1 MKHLFT
7 FAHLHDPKHPDFG
20 LVVLFAGVA
29 FIVVFLLAYLVLGL
43 GGKNLL
49 PQKYHPHPTS
59 YVLPSPSQ
67 TVDA

>member
-1 MKHLFT
+1 
-7 FAHLHDPKHPDFG
+7 

-29 FIVVFLLAYLVLGL
+29 FIVVFLLAYLILGV
-43 GGKNLL
+43 GGKKLL
-49 PQKYHPHPTS
+49 PPQYHPHPTS